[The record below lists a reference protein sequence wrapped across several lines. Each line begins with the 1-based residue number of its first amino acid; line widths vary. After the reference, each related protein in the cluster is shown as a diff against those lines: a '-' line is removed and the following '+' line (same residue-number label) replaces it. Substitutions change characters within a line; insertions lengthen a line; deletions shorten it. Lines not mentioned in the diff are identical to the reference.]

1 MEEKILRL
9 FYELARRHGRLVI
22 ILMAGITV
30 FFALF
35 IPGLTVSSSYNDLVS
50 PEEPEQARFL
60 SFLKEFGGAND
71 LVVVLDGDP
80 DILLSSVDRFAA
92 AIKDEKIYVRSVF
105 YRIDIDK
112 LLRRAP
118 FFLPERFLKSGLEK
132 IPDYQPLIGRISSLR
147 NFPGL
152 LELIGDGFRNRIPG
166 LQVDPAM
173 ATTALGIPLEILR
186 EWRLRLE
193 NPSREGIDWLELLK
207 EVDGTK
213 GTPIASRGYL
223 SSRDGGMLFLFV
235 RPTSTTDEMTFIS
248 PFVGAVRRAC
258 DRVLEEDPSLRSSV
272 KVALT
277 GMPAHRLTE
286 LEAINSDIFKSTA
299 ISVVLVILILII
311 GFRSAKKI
319 TLAIIPLGCGMII
332 TVGLISLTIGRLNL
346 ISSSF
351 LAVLFGIGID
361 FGIYLIRRTAEEV
374 DRGRTEEDAV
384 RIAVTASG
392 RSVLTGGLTTGLAF
406 LAVGWTDFVG
416 FSELG
421 LTAGMGVL
429 VVLLTTLLLLPS
441 LLLKTGIKPR
451 HYNLQWVMKVT
462 AEKRE
467 RLVLAA
473 IILIAAGGCAFGIFA
488 ATRLHF
494 DFNALKLMPPNKE
507 STVYQLRMQ
516 EESDFS
522 MACAMI
528 TSKDLQEL
536 KEKAEKIKAL
546 PTVSRVDSISNLI
559 PDRQEE
565 KARLI
570 AGYRSYLSGIEI
582 KPDSERPTAAGYR
595 EILDSLRIE
604 IEDIQETAFAGGQ
617 VEIVSIIEEI
627 FTELDSIELLLDSDG
642 TNQQLAGTRKLEEE
656 IFDGLIYLSA
666 LVEEWLEATPITE
679 DFFSP
684 EMLSRFKSSRGNY
697 VAYVFPNGSIWDVNF
712 LDRFIAGLKKIAP
725 DATGFPVTH
734 QLTSRLMVSSL
745 IQALIYAFGIIVVL
759 LLVDFRR
766 VTPVLLS
773 LIPLGVGMLW
783 VQGVMYLLGRNYDFA
798 SMPALPLLLGLG
810 IVYGVHI
817 VRRWMEN
824 PDITAYAATITSGRG
839 VAFAALTTMASLV
852 SLIFSSHQGIVS
864 FGIIILIGIISSL
877 IAALYILPAVIDLIY
892 LREVPKVREEVP
904 KV

>member
-9 FYELARRHGRLVI
+9 FYELARRHSRLVI
-22 ILMAGITV
+22 ILMAGITA

-35 IPGLTVSSSYNDLVS
+35 IPDLTVSSSYNDLVS
-50 PEEPEQARFL
+50 PDEPGQARFF
-60 SFLKEFGGAND
+60 SFLEEFGAAND
-71 LVVVLDGDP
+71 LVVVLDGKP
-80 DILLSSVDRFAA
+80 DILLSSADRFAA
-92 AIKDEKIYVRSVF
+92 AIKEEKKYVRSVF

-112 LLRRAP
+112 FLRRAP
-118 FFLPERFLKSGLEK
+118 LFLQEEFLREGLEK
-132 IPDYQPLIGRISSLR
+132 IPSYQPLIEEISGLK

-152 LELIGDGFRNRIPG
+152 LKLIGDGFGSRIPG
-166 LQVDPAM
+166 LQVDPAI
-173 ATTALGIPLEILR
+173 AETALRIPLEIFR
-186 EWRLRLE
+186 QWRSRLE
-193 NPSREGIDWLELLK
+193 NPAQEGIDWLEFLK
-207 EVDGTK
+207 EAGGTE

-223 SSRDGGMLFLFV
+223 SSRDGGMLFIFI
-235 RPTSTTDEMTFIS
+235 RPTSTSDEITFVG
-248 PFVGAVRRAC
+248 PFVRAVRRAC
-258 DRVLEEDPSLRSSV
+258 DRVLAEDPSLRSSV
-272 KVALT
+272 KAALT

-286 LEAINSDIFKSTA
+286 LEAINADIFKSTS

-311 GFRSAKKI
+311 GFRSWKKI
-319 TLAIIPLGCGMII
+319 TLAVIPLGCGMVI
-332 TVGLISLTIGRLNL
+332 TVGLISLTVGRLNL

-374 DRGRTEEDAV
+374 DRGRSKEEAI

-441 LLLKTGIKPR
+441 LLLQTKIKPR

-467 RLVLAA
+467 RLVLAL
-473 IILIAAGGCAFGIFA
+473 IVLIAAGGCAFGIFA

-494 DFNALKLMPPNKE
+494 DFNALKLLPPGKE
-507 STVYQLRMQ
+507 STIYQLRMQ
-516 EESDFS
+516 DESDFT

-528 TSKDLQEL
+528 TSGDLEDL
-536 KEKAEKIKAL
+536 KEQVEKIKAL

-570 AGYRSYLSGIEI
+570 AGYRSYLSGFEI
-582 KPDSERPTAAGYR
+582 KPDSDRPSGAVYR
-595 EILDSLRIE
+595 KILDNLRLE
-604 IEDIQETAFAGGQ
+604 IEDIQEAAFAGGQ
-617 VEIVSIIEEI
+617 EEIVSIIEEI
-627 FTELDSIELLLDSDG
+627 FTELDSIELILDSQGTDG
-642 TNQQLAGTRKLEEE
+642 TGKFEED
-656 IFDGLIYLSA
+656 IFEGLVYLSA

-684 EMLSRFKSSRGNY
+684 EMLSRFKSAKGNY
-697 VAYVFPNGSIWDVNF
+697 VAYVFPTGSIWDVDF
-712 LDRFIAGLKKIAP
+712 LDQFVGELKEIAP

-759 LLVDFRR
+759 LLLDFRR
-766 VTPVLLS
+766 IIPAILS
-773 LIPLGVGMLW
+773 LIPLAVGMLW

-824 PDITAYAATITSGRG
+824 PEITAYAATITSGRG
-839 VAFAALTTMASLV
+839 VAFAALTTMASLF
-852 SLIFSSHQGIVS
+852 SLIFSSHQGVVS

-877 IAALYILPAVIDLIY
+877 IAALYVLPAVIDLIY
-892 LREVPKVREEVP
+892 LKEVPKVP
-904 KV
+904 KVR